1 MASVFTRIIKG
12 ELPGRFVYR
21 DERCV
26 AILSINPI
34 KPGHTLVIPIEEID
48 YWNDLSADLLS
59 HLFAVSQKVS
69 RAMQSAFQPR
79 KVGVMVAGLEVPHV
93 HIHLVPIHD
102 VHDLDFAKQEK
113 NPDPAKLDEAA
124 EKIRAGLQGS
134 Q

>member
-21 DERCV
+21 DERSV

-59 HLFAVSQKVS
+59 HLFAVSQKIS
-69 RAMQSAFQPR
+69 RAMQQAFQPR

-124 EKIRAGLQGS
+124 ERIRAALQS
-134 Q
+134 L